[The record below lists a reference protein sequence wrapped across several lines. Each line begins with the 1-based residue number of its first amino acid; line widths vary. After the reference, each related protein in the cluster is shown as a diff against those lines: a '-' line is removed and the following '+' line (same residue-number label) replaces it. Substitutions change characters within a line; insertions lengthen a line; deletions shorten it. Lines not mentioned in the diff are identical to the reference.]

1 MKNVFGSCNGN
12 EHFDGAKFIIRNV
25 NPIIEEEINNILQKN
40 ENFQEKASLPK
51 VLKILKYVF
60 GFGGFIIAA
69 GIIKSLGDIS
79 IKEAFNNAAFLF
91 YTAGISILIWAIL
104 VIYEKNKSEDV
115 AQSQEVKDL
124 EVQSNDLL
132 KKALDDLKIPEDAKL
147 VDVLSY
153 HYKLHDGKEKQLN
166 GFFKYINMQLR
177 LYVEDDKLHLGD
189 AHELYAIP
197 LSYIKKISI
206 INKKISVF
214 GWNKDAAYNSK
225 EYKQY
230 KITANN
236 YGVLF
241 FKNYCS
247 ILINDGIEEF
257 EIMVPT
263 YEKDV
268 IKELTN
274 ISIEEVSE

>member
-1 MKNVFGSCNGN
+1 
-12 EHFDGAKFIIRNV
+12 
-25 NPIIEEEINNILQKN
+25 
-40 ENFQEKASLPK
+40 
-51 VLKILKYVF
+51 
-60 GFGGFIIAA
+60 
-69 GIIKSLGDIS
+69 
-79 IKEAFNNAAFLF
+79 
-91 YTAGISILIWAIL
+91 
-104 VIYEKNKSEDV
+104 
-115 AQSQEVKDL
+115 
-124 EVQSNDLL
+124 
-132 KKALDDLKIPEDAKL
+132 
-147 VDVLSY
+147 
-153 HYKLHDGKEKQLN
+153 
-166 GFFKYINMQLR
+166 MQLR
-177 LYVEDDKLHLGD
+177 LYVEDSKLHLGD